1 MSKLSGLRQSCGEK
15 KEKSKRRS
23 VTSKGNRRVQLCIF
37 KPVNQGL
44 TEECGS
50 DSFATKLSAF
60 SYWLEHEYYN
70 ERKEFYKMMST
81 KTINNPK
88 IQESPIIR
96 TEYNGVQVTIT
107 FDENAEGEGKNVKQ
121 IIMDMLTRAYERRI
135 TG

>member
-1 MSKLSGLRQSCGEK
+1 MRKSSGLRQSCGDK
-15 KEKSKRRS
+15 KKSKRRS
-23 VTSKGNRRVQLCIF
+23 VTSKENRRVQLCIF

-44 TEECGS
+44 TEECSS

-60 SYWLEHEYYN
+60 SYWLENIYN
-70 ERKEFYKMMST
+70 KRKEIYKMT
-81 KTINNPK
+81 RADTINNPQ

-107 FDENAEGEGKNVKQ
+107 FDETAEGEGKNVKQ
-121 IIMDMLTRAYERRI
+121 IIMDMLTRAYEHRI